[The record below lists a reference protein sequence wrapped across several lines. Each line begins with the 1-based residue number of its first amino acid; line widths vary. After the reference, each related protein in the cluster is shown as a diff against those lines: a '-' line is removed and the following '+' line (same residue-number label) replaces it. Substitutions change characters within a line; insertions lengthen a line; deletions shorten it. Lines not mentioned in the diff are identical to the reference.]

1 MTTIPITETVLREHH
16 ADPAAAEDIT
26 AAVAGATVTSWFADT
41 VARHADAVALREDDG
56 TNPARSWTWEHYA
69 GDACRVAAGLRALG
83 VGRGDRVALMMRN
96 RPEFHLADMGAML
109 LAATP
114 FSVYNSSPPEQ
125 LEYLLSHSEARVM
138 IVEDAEFLGRVR
150 SVRDR
155 LPALEHILVLD
166 PVAATDGVGTFAD
179 LLAAD
184 PLDLQA
190 ACGAATPQDV
200 AMLVYTSGTTGPP
213 KGAMATHGRICWI
226 MESYRRGMGIEL
238 AGKRLVS
245 YLPMAHVLERD
256 VGHYLHVLVGA
267 EVTTCA
273 DPTQIGAYLRRVRP
287 HFFAAVP
294 RVWEKLSSA
303 LRGAQRTPDEA
314 RAFAEALEIGARA
327 ARLLTTGQ
335 ALDDALAAELLQ
347 ADADV
352 LRPARA
358 LLGLDACESA
368 FSGGAP
374 LPGETLEFFLA
385 LGVPLGEGYG
395 LTESTFVV
403 TFDHVRP
410 RRRAVGRVL
419 PGVELAIA
427 ADGEVL
433 VRGPF
438 VFHGYLKDEVRTAEA
453 IDPDGWLHTGD
464 IGKLDDDGYL
474 WIVDRKKELIITAGG
489 KNVSPANL
497 EAAMK
502 AHPLIGQACVIGDN
516 RPYLVGLV
524 VLDPEVAPVW
534 ARDHGLQAASIADL
548 ATDPRVRRE
557 LAGALA
563 DTGARFSRAE
573 RIKRFAIL
581 DREWLPDSDELT
593 PTMKLKRRGI
603 LARHGAVIDA
613 IYAGDPAVVI
623 EVDDRSSDRTVPSED
638 LA

>member
-1 MTTIPITETVLREHH
+1 MTTLPVTDTRIREHH
-16 ADPAAAEDIT
+16 ADTTAAAEIS
-26 AAVAGATVTSWFADT
+26 AAVLGATVTSWFAAT
-41 VARHADAVALREDDG
+41 VARRPDAVALRDDGG
-56 TNPARSWTWEHYA
+56 TNPARTWTWSQYA
-69 GDACRVAAGLRALG
+69 QDACRVAAGLHALG
-83 VGRGDRVALMMRN
+83 IGRGDRVALMMRN
-96 RPEFHLADMGAML
+96 RPEFHLADMGTLL

-114 FSVYNSSPPEQ
+114 FSVYNSSPAEQ
-125 LEYLLSHSEARVM
+125 LDYLLSHSEARVV
-138 IVEDAEFLGRVR
+138 IVEDAEFLHRVLR
-150 SVRDR
+150 VRDR
-155 LPALEHILVLD
+155 LPDLEHVLVLD
-166 PVAATDGVGTFAD
+166 PDAVVDGVGAFTD
-179 LLAAD
+179 LLRAA
-184 PLDLQA
+184 PLDLEA
-190 ACGAATPQDV
+190 AAAAATPQDV

-226 MESYRRGMGIEL
+226 MESYRRGMGIDL

-303 LRGAQRTPDEA
+303 LRGLERTPQE
-314 RAFAEALEIGARA
+314 AEAF
-327 ARLLTTGQ
+327 TT
-335 ALDDALAAELLQ
+335 ALANGP
-347 ADADV
+347 DADTGV
-352 LRPARA
+352 LAAARA

-374 LPGETLEFFLA
+374 LPGETLEFFRA

-403 TFDHVRP
+403 TFDHVSP
-410 RRRAVGRVL
+410 RTRAVGRVL

-427 ADGEVL
+427 DDGEVL

-438 VFHGYLKDEVRTAEA
+438 VFKGYLKDEARTAEA
-453 IDPDGWLHTGD
+453 IDADGWLHTGD
-464 IGKLDDDGYL
+464 IGRLDEDSYL

-489 KNVSPANL
+489 KNISPANL

-516 RPYLVGLV
+516 RPYLTALI

-534 ARDHGLQAASIADL
+534 ARDRG
-548 ATDPRVRRE
+548 
-557 LAGALA
+557 LA
-563 DTGARFSRAE
+563 DTTVAGLAADPVVVDEIAAALSRTGERFSRAE
-573 RIKRFAIL
+573 RIKRFAVL
-581 DREWLPDSDELT
+581 HEEWLPDSEELT

-603 LARHGAVIDA
+603 LARNEALIDA
-613 IYAGDPAVVI
+613 IYDGDQAVAIDVADVASAHPAQ
-623 EVDDRSSDRTVPSED
+623 TED